1 MYRSRIPLISF
12 NEAETFLKLFDYLI
26 LRGDALFFHF
36 FSLALVM
43 REGGEERGKGGGEGW
58 CVMGGEEMGK
68 LIGEG
73 RRVGGE
79 TPFSF
84 RRLLFSCLL
93 NDGLLVLIN

>member
-1 MYRSRIPLISF
+1 MTAQEERDGSQ
-12 NEAETFLKLFDYLI
+12 
-26 LRGDALFFHF
+26 
-36 FSLALVM
+36 
-43 REGGEERGKGGGEGW
+43 GGEKEGNGGW
-58 CVMGGEEMGK
+58 CVMGGGEMER

-93 NDGLLVLIN
+93 NDGLLFMFYFSLFWM